1 VIVDPELEDTP
12 ISLENLATQGIA
24 PHADNRPTRLGPPH
38 DVVPG
43 QCARRHDRPA
53 SIHAALYPHRKK
65 PFPGTNSIPWIFAA
79 KTTASG
85 LIVLLVAFTFNL
97 DQPYWALLTVFIV
110 SQPLQSGQVL
120 AKSLYRIIGTVI
132 GAGVALLFVAL
143 FAQERVLFLGAL
155 ALWIGLCAFGSQYAR
170 NFAAYSFVL
179 SGYTV
184 AIVGIPGALE
194 AGNAFYIAT
203 GRVTEIS
210 LGIIVAATV
219 SHVVLPYSLVP
230 SLWQGVVDAH
240 AGLADYAVALFGAG
254 DTAPL
259 QAKLL
264 GQAIEIENFRASA
277 IFEDREIRA
286 RSNALRL
293 LDLALI
299 NSVGTAQLLRR
310 TLDALGQA
318 AASIEAGIDEAIAE
332 AIAAIKRWRV
342 AAIDAAG
349 LGRGLV
355 QARARLP
362 LVRQLCCDRSSPD
375 EEVIGRIAVVARLRE
390 FFAALTAYAE
400 SYEAVVSGE
409 KPEPRPI
416 GFAHSNDPV
425 VALWTGL
432 RAALAVFVVSSFWIL
447 TNWAHGS
454 TAAVLGAV
462 ATARLATMAPAVPVA
477 LGATLSFA
485 LATIPAFII
494 VEVLLPL
501 ADGFGMFA
509 VAVAPMLFL
518 CAFLMAHKKTMLIGY
533 MSALLF
539 ASAGQFL
546 DQMVYDPVGM
556 LNTCIAAVV
565 SAATAMVL
573 WAIIAPAT
581 PEAAR
586 RRFVR
591 AARRALAGIAARR
604 RRIGLAEFQTAMTE
618 ALGQLRGQ
626 LRPDQPDD
634 IAAYEAAIAL
644 FGAGR
649 ELIRVR
655 EDRAS
660 SATAALELD
669 IAELAGSQGAQW
681 LDRARRT
688 AQDAAARCLAE
699 LREDAVGA
707 KQAQSAARKIVA
719 FAAIRDELER
729 GGELLSGERRK
740 GAQSDAA

>member
-1 VIVDPELEDTP
+1 
-12 ISLENLATQGIA
+12 
-24 PHADNRPTRLGPPH
+24 
-38 DVVPG
+38 
-43 QCARRHDRPA
+43 
-53 SIHAALYPHRKK
+53 
-65 PFPGTNSIPWIFAA
+65 
-79 KTTASG
+79 
-85 LIVLLVAFTFNL
+85 
-97 DQPYWALLTVFIV
+97 
-110 SQPLQSGQVL
+110 
-120 AKSLYRIIGTVI
+120 
-132 GAGVALLFVAL
+132 
-143 FAQERVLFLGAL
+143 
-155 ALWIGLCAFGSQYAR
+155 
-170 NFAAYSFVL
+170 
-179 SGYTV
+179 
-184 AIVGIPGALE
+184 
-194 AGNAFYIAT
+194 
-203 GRVTEIS
+203 
-210 LGIIVAATV
+210 
-219 SHVVLPYSLVP
+219 
-230 SLWQGVVDAH
+230 
-240 AGLADYAVALFGAG
+240 
-254 DTAPL
+254 
-259 QAKLL
+259 
-264 GQAIEIENFRASA
+264 
-277 IFEDREIRA
+277 
-286 RSNALRL
+286 
-293 LDLALI
+293 LI

-416 GFAHSNDPV
+416 GFAHSNDLTG
-425 VALWTGL
+425 ALWTGV
-432 RAALAVFVVSSFWIL
+432 RAALAVFLVSSFWIL

-454 TAAVLGAV
+454 TAAILGAV
-462 ATARLATMAPAVPVA
+462 ATARLATMAPAVPIAV
-477 LGATLSFA
+477 GATLIFA
-485 LATIPAFII
+485 LSTIPAFII

-509 VAVAPMLFL
+509 LAVAPMLFL

-533 MSALLF
+533 LSALLF

-591 AARRALAGIAARR
+591 AARRLLARIAAPR
-604 RRIGLAEFQTAMTE
+604 RRIGLPEFQTAMTE
-618 ALGQLRGQ
+618 ALGQLRAQ
-626 LRPDQPDD
+626 LRSDQPDD
-634 IAAYEAAIAL
+634 IAAYQAAIAL

-688 AQDAAARCLAE
+688 AQDAAAKCLAE

>member
-1 VIVDPELEDTP
+1 MAETFAMQAHARRAEDRE
-12 ISLENLATQGIA
+12 SQ
-24 PHADNRPTRLGPPH
+24 LGPLP
-38 DVVPG
+38 DVVRW
-43 QCARRHDRPA
+43 QCARRHDRPD
-53 SIHAALYPHRKK
+53 SIHAALYPQRKK

-85 LIVLLVAFTFNL
+85 LIALLVAFTFNL
-97 DQPYWALLTVFIV
+97 DEPYWALLTVFIV
-110 SQPLQSGQVL
+110 SQAQQSGQVL
-120 AKSLYRIIGTVI
+120 AKSFYRIIGTVI
-132 GAGVALLFVAL
+132 GAAVAL
-143 FAQERVLFLGAL
+143 FLVGLCAQERVLFLGGL
-155 ALWIGLCAFGSQYAR
+155 ALWIGVCTFGSQYAK
-170 NFAAYSFVL
+170 NFAAYAFVL
-179 SGYTV
+179 SGYTA

-203 GRVTEIS
+203 GRITEIS

-219 SHVVLPYSLVP
+219 NHVVLPNSLVP

-264 GQAIEIENFRASA
+264 GQAIEIENLRASA

-310 TLDALGQA
+310 TLDALGPA

-425 VALWTGL
+425 AALWTGL

>member
-1 VIVDPELEDTP
+1 
-12 ISLENLATQGIA
+12 
-24 PHADNRPTRLGPPH
+24 
-38 DVVPG
+38 
-43 QCARRHDRPA
+43 
-53 SIHAALYPHRKK
+53 
-65 PFPGTNSIPWIFAA
+65 
-79 KTTASG
+79 
-85 LIVLLVAFTFNL
+85 
-97 DQPYWALLTVFIV
+97 
-110 SQPLQSGQVL
+110 
-120 AKSLYRIIGTVI
+120 YRIIGTVI
-132 GAGVALLFVAL
+132 GAAVAL
-143 FAQERVLFLGAL
+143 FLVGLCAQERVLFLGSL
-155 ALWIGLCAFGSQYAR
+155 ALWIGVCTFGSQYAK
-170 NFAAYSFVL
+170 NFAAYAFVL
-179 SGYTV
+179 SGYTA
-184 AIVGIPGALE
+184 AIVGIPAALE

-219 SHVVLPYSLVP
+219 NHVVLPNSLVP

-264 GQAIEIENFRASA
+264 GQAIEIENLRASA

-310 TLDALGQA
+310 TLDALGQT
-318 AASIEAGIDEAIAE
+318 AASIESGIDE

-425 VALWTGL
+425 AALWTGL

-634 IAAYEAAIAL
+634 IAAYEAAIAV

-655 EDRAS
+655 EDRTS

-729 GGELLSGERRK
+729 GGELLSAERRK